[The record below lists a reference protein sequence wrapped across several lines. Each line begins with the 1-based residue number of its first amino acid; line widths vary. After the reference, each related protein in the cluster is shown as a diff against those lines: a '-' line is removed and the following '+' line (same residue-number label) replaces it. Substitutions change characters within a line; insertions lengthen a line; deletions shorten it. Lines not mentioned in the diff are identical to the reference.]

1 MKTTERS
8 TPVSAAMRKRADRS
22 SKLSLAVLD
31 DVPDSPQRSADP
43 VRRSHLWFIAIVE
56 CAGPLYRL
64 FLRPIFTPLESV
76 SPAHLAVENEEDME
90 WHAELKNPEEERE
103 ERLIELCPPELNE
116 LWHFALMISEQ
127 TLCKRPW
134 IVKLLERV
142 IVYDEGA
149 KCRREGLLRHL
160 HWRR

>member
-1 MKTTERS
+1 MFSTLESVAWSLASPRSGALTMKTTERS

-90 WHAELKNPEEERE
+90 WLV
-103 ERLIELCPPELNE
+103 
-116 LWHFALMISEQ
+116 MGM
-127 TLCKRPW
+127 
-134 IVKLLERV
+134 VV
-142 IVYDEGA
+142 
-149 KCRREGLLRHL
+149 
-160 HWRR
+160 